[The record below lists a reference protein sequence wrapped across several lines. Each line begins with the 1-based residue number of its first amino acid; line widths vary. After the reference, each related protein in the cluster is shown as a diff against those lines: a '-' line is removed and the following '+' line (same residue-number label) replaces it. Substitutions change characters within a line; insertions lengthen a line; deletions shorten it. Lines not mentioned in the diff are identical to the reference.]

1 MELHYS
7 KTDIGAEKTAL
18 LIHGMAADHKVW
30 SNTVKHLTFHHY
42 NTISID
48 LAGHGDSQTADK
60 YTFQNW
66 TYDILDTVGNIP
78 KLDLI
83 VGHSMGGL
91 IAAGLCK
98 EFNVAK
104 TFLIDP
110 LLHVPSEVVTWL
122 AKKVIENISKADF
135 NAIKKL
141 HPTWSAPM
149 IADELITL
157 DKWDKNALTG
167 LNAEEGSIIA
177 DIFFKQ
183 HPETVVLKPKHS
195 FLIPQNYVPVMEA
208 AGLQVIQTDANG
220 HSLHRDDQKTYTQL
234 LDWFIKK

>member
-7 KTDIGAEKTAL
+7 KTEIGSDRTAL

-48 LAGHGDSQTADK
+48 LAGHGDSTHTDE
-60 YTFQNW
+60 YTFKSW
-66 TYDILDTVGNIP
+66 IYDILDTIGDIP

-83 VGHSMGGL
+83 IGHSMGGL
-91 IAAGLCK
+91 IGAGVCK
-98 EFNVAK
+98 EIPTAK
-104 TFLIDP
+104 AFLIDP
-110 LLHVPSEVVTWL
+110 LLHVPSEMVTWL

-135 NAIKKL
+135 NALKKL

-157 DKWDKNALTG
+157 DKWDRKALTG

-177 DIFFKQ
+177 DVFFNK
-183 HPETVVLKPKHS
+183 HPETVIVKPKHS
-195 FLIPQNYVPVMEA
+195 FLIPQNYIPIMEH
-208 AGLQVIQTDANG
+208 AGLQVIQTENTG